1 MGKPTSFLLGGIQ
14 MKGRIYALEGTEGC
28 GKSTAIKLVK
38 QHLDILNIPSVIIRE
53 PGGLEVCEDIRNIIF
68 NPQYSD
74 IDKTTELLLML
85 SIRNEN
91 YQKSIKPYLEK
102 GYIVLCDR
110 YVDSTLVYQG
120 YRYSIAKGKWVE
132 EVMKD
137 LFGFIFPP
145 ELSKTF
151 YLQLSDVSVGLERI
165 AKNHRNTNK
174 FDEMDISFHREI
186 QKSYDALY
194 FTDVDGKKIR
204 ETIDGDQ
211 EPEKVAEKIVERI
224 LEDIE
229 TEKAIRED

>member
-1 MGKPTSFLLGGIQ
+1 

-68 NPQYSD
+68 NPNYTNL
-74 IDKTTELLLML
+74 DKTTELLLML

-91 YQKSIKPYLEK
+91 YQKSIKSYIDK

-120 YRYSIAKGKWVE
+120 YRYSIEKGQWVE
-132 EVMKD
+132 SVMKD

-145 ELSKTF
+145 ELSKSF

-165 AKNHRNTNK
+165 TQNHRSTNK
-174 FDEMDISFHREI
+174 FDEMDISFHKDIKNCYDQLYRMPYVNGKKVREI
-186 QKSYDALY
+186 
-194 FTDVDGKKIR
+194 VDGGMAPG
-204 ETIDGDQ
+204 E
-211 EPEKVAEKIVERI
+211 VAEKIVERI